1 MKISI
6 GRYIQLSIVLIG
18 IIFLAV
24 SSYYFLDQRRIN
36 AQMLMKDLR
45 SELVESSH
53 GISIKADSYQ
63 SIRLFDAMLA
73 RKAANNS
80 FIQAFIIADE
90 QTVLLTTDNHYRE
103 IPSSDKVCSDLRAVE
118 PLILLEKDF
127 YKHKINFYANA
138 KMQTVYIYLVLD
150 HKAVDEYLNSTM
162 NHAIM
167 IFVIMT
173 LLTSLGIFV
182 LHRHYIIHPL
192 ELLRQFAYYQ
202 SKIPQAFKILELEYV
217 RSSLIQTFR
226 RLDEEKQE
234 LYELSRVDQLSGLMN
249 RNALHERTDWL
260 IAEASREHTQF
271 AVLFL
276 DLDHFKDVNDSLGHK
291 IGDALLKTVATYLQ
305 EVIRTE
311 DFVARIGGD
320 EFVIVINNYE
330 SHLELIRV
338 MQRLLDH
345 IKEPF
350 VIENHPIYVSA
361 SVGVVIYPKD
371 GTDMQ
376 ILLKH
381 ADIAMY
387 EAKRKGRDQYHFF
400 TDSLNQK
407 VQKDIKLE
415 KDLRSG
421 IKNHEFKLYY
431 QPKVD
436 LVSGLIVGAE
446 ALIRWFHPQEGM
458 VSPNDF
464 ITLCEH
470 TGFIIPLGEWVMN
483 EAARQQVEWKNKG
496 ICDLPISVNVSVKQL
511 HDEHF
516 EDKFK
521 HLFKKTGIQNNRLDI
536 EITEN
541 MFMENS
547 DHNIDIMK
555 MIRANGST
563 ISMDDFGTGYSSLS
577 YLKKFSMDTLKID
590 KSFMDDYESESGAMF
605 IETIVNIGKTLGMEV
620 VAEGVETAQQVAFL
634 KEIKCDVY
642 QGYYCAKPLTSDDFA
657 KLVEEGKTYNV

>member
-1 MKISI
+1 MKIHI
-6 GRYIQLSIVLIG
+6 GRYIQLSILLIAM
-18 IIFLAV
+18 ILLAV
-24 SSYYFLDQRRIN
+24 SSFYFFDQRRTN
-36 AQMLMKDLR
+36 AQMLLSNLR

-53 GISIKADSYQ
+53 TISVKTDSYQ
-63 SIRLFDAMLA
+63 NLQLFDSMLA
-73 RKAANNS
+73 RKAANDK

-90 QTVLLTTDNHYRE
+90 QKVLLTTDNHYRE
-103 IPSSDKVCSDLRAVE
+103 IPSSDKVCSDLRGID

-127 YKHKINFYANA
+127 YKHKVNFYINDQM
-138 KMQTVYIYLVLD
+138 KTVYIYLVLD
-150 HKAVDEYLNSTM
+150 HNAVYAYLNSTM
-162 NHAIM
+162 NYAIM
-167 IFVIMT
+167 IFLIMT
-173 LLTSLGIFV
+173 LLTSLGLFV
-182 LHRHYIIHPL
+182 LHRHYIIQPL

-202 SKIPQAFKILELEYV
+202 SKIPSAFRIMELEYV

-226 RLDEEKQE
+226 RLDDEKQE
-234 LYELSRVDQLSGLMN
+234 LYELARVDQLSGLMN
-249 RNALHERTDWL
+249 RNALYERTGWL
-260 IAEASREHTQF
+260 IAEASRENTQF

-276 DLDHFKDVNDSLGHK
+276 DLDHFKNVNDSLGHK
-291 IGDALLKTVATYLQ
+291 IGDALLKTVAAYLQ

-330 SHLELIRV
+330 SDLELTRV
-338 MQRLLDH
+338 IQRLLDR

-350 VIENHPIYVSA
+350 VIESHPIYVSG
-361 SVGVVIYPKD
+361 SVGVVMYPKD
-371 GTDMQ
+371 GTDMPT
-376 ILLKH
+376 LLKH

-400 TDSLNQK
+400 TDSLNHK

-415 KDLRSG
+415 KDLHNG

-436 LVSGLIVGAE
+436 LASGEIVGCE

-458 VSPNDF
+458 VPPDDF
-464 ITLCEH
+464 IPLCEYS
-470 TGFIIPLGEWVMN
+470 GFIIPLGDWVMS
-483 EAARQQVEWKNKG
+483 EAARQQVEWKNQG
-496 ICDLPISVNVSVKQL
+496 ICDLQISVNVSVKQL

-516 EDKFK
+516 EDKFN
-521 HLFKKTGIQNNRLDI
+521 HVFKKIGIQRNRLDI

-555 MIRANGST
+555 MIRANGSS

-590 KSFMDDYESESGAMF
+590 KSFIDDYESESGAMF
-605 IETIVNIGKTLGMEV
+605 IKTIVNIGKTLGMTV
-620 VAEGVETAQQVAFL
+620 VAEGVETAQQVAYL
-634 KEIKCDVY
+634 KNIQCDVY
-642 QGYYCAKPLTSDDFA
+642 QGYYCSKPLESDAFA
-657 KLVEEGKTYNV
+657 QLIQQNRTFN

>member
-6 GRYIQLSIVLIG
+6 GRYIQLSILVIAIVL
-18 IIFLAV
+18 LAV
-24 SSYYFLDQRRIN
+24 SSFYFIDQRRSN
-36 AQMLMKDLR
+36 AQMLLSALR
-45 SELVESSH
+45 SELVEASH
-53 GISIKADSYQ
+53 IISIKADSYQ
-63 SIRLFDAMLA
+63 SMQLFDSMLA
-73 RKAANNS
+73 RKAANDD

-90 QTVLLTTDNHYRE
+90 QKVLLTTDNHYRE
-103 IPSSDKVCSDLRAVE
+103 IPSSDKVCTDLRE
-118 PLILLEKDF
+118 IDPLILLEKDF
-127 YKHKINFYANA
+127 YKHKINFYSNVN
-138 KMQTVYIYLVLD
+138 MQTVYIYLVLN
-150 HKAVDEYLNSTM
+150 HNGVDKYLNSTM
-162 NHAIM
+162 NHALM
-167 IFVIMT
+167 IFLIMT
-173 LLTSLGIFV
+173 LLASLGVFL
-182 LHRHYIIHPL
+182 LHNHYIIHPL

-202 SKIPQAFKILELEYV
+202 SKIPPAFRIMELEYV

-260 IAEASREHTQF
+260 IAEASRENTQF

-291 IGDALLKTVATYLQ
+291 IGDALLKTIATYLQ

-330 SHLELIRV
+330 SHLELTRI
-338 MQRLLDH
+338 MQRLLDR

-350 VIENHPIYVSA
+350 LIESHPIYVSG

-371 GTDMQ
+371 GTDMAT
-376 ILLKH
+376 LLKH

-400 TDSLNQK
+400 TDSLNHK

-415 KDLRSG
+415 KDLRNG
-421 IKNHEFKLYY
+421 IKNHEFKLFY

-436 LVSGLIVGAE
+436 LTTGVIVGCE
-446 ALIRWFHPQEGM
+446 ALIRWFHPQEGL
-458 VSPNDF
+458 VSPDDF
-464 ITLCEH
+464 IPLCENN
-470 TGFIIPLGEWVMN
+470 GFIIPLGDWVMS
-483 EAARQQVEWKNKG
+483 EAARQQVEWKNQG
-496 ICDLPISVNVSVKQL
+496 ICDLAISVNVSVKQL

-516 EDKFK
+516 EDKFN
-521 HLFKKTGIQNNRLDI
+521 HLFKKTGIKSNQLDI

-547 DHNIDIMK
+547 EHNIDIMK

-563 ISMDDFGTGYSSLS
+563 ISMDDFGTGYSSLA

-590 KSFMDDYESESGAMF
+590 KSFMDDFESESGAMF
-605 IETIVNIGKTLGMEV
+605 IKTIVNIGKTLGMTV
-620 VAEGVETAQQVAFL
+620 VAEGVETAQQVAYL
-634 KEIKCDVY
+634 KDINCDLY
-642 QGYYCAKPLTSDDFA
+642 QGYYCSKPLAADAFA
-657 KLVEEGKTYNV
+657 LLIQQDGTYN

>member
-1 MKISI
+1 MNISI
-6 GRYIQLSIVLIG
+6 GRYIQLSIV
-18 IIFLAV
+18 IIAIVSLTV
-24 SSYYFLDQRRIN
+24 SSYYFLDQRRTN
-36 AQMLMKDLR
+36 AQMLISQLR
-45 SELVESSH
+45 SELVETSH
-53 GISIKADSYQ
+53 TISVKADSYDSLQ
-63 SIRLFDAMLA
+63 LFNAMLA
-73 RKAANNS
+73 RNAANDK
-80 FIQAFIIADE
+80 FIKAFIITDE
-90 QTVLLTTDNHYRE
+90 QKILLTTDNHYRE
-103 IPSSDKVCSDLRAVE
+103 IPLSDKVCNDLRDVD

-127 YKHKINFYANA
+127 YKHKINFYIND
-138 KMQTVYIYLVLD
+138 KTQTVYMYLVID
-150 HKAVDEYLNSTM
+150 HSAVDAYLNSTM
-162 NHAIM
+162 NRANM
-167 IFVIMT
+167 IFLIMT
-173 LLTSLGIFV
+173 LLASLGVFV
-182 LHRHYIIHPL
+182 LHRHYLIHPL

-202 SKIPQAFKILELEYV
+202 SKVPPAFRILELEYV
-217 RSSLIQTFR
+217 RSSLVQTFH
-226 RLDEEKQE
+226 RLEEEKQE

-260 IAEASREHTQF
+260 IAEASRENTQF

-291 IGDALLKTVATYLQ
+291 IGDALLKTVAGYLQ

-330 SHLELIRV
+330 SHLELTRV
-338 MQRLLDH
+338 MQRLLDR

-350 VIENHPIYVSA
+350 VIESHPIYVSA
-361 SVGVVIYPKD
+361 SVGVVLYPKD

-376 ILLKH
+376 TLLKH

-400 TDSLNQK
+400 TDSLNHK

-415 KDLRSG
+415 KDLRNG

-436 LVSGLIVGAE
+436 LKTGIIVGCE
-446 ALIRWFHPQEGM
+446 ALIRWFHPLEGM
-458 VSPNDF
+458 VPPDDF
-464 ITLCEH
+464 IPLCEH
-470 TGFIIPLGEWVMN
+470 NGFIIPLGDWVMS

-516 EDKFK
+516 EDKFI
-521 HLFKKTGIQNNRLDI
+521 HLFKKTGVESSRIDI

-541 MFMENS
+541 MFLENS
-547 DHNIDIMK
+547 EHNLDIMK

-577 YLKKFSMDTLKID
+577 YLKKFPMDTLKID
-590 KSFMDDYESESGAMF
+590 KSFMDDYESQSGAMF
-605 IETIVNIGKTLGMEV
+605 IETIANIGKTLEMNV
-620 VAEGVETAQQVAFL
+620 VAEGVETAGQVALL
-634 KEIKCDVY
+634 KEIECDMY
-642 QGYYCAKPLTSDDFA
+642 QGYYCSEPLDADAFA
-657 KLVEEGKTYNV
+657 TLIQQHKVYND

>member
-1 MKISI
+1 MKIHI
-6 GRYIQLSIVLIG
+6 GRYIQLSILLIA

-24 SSYYFLDQRRIN
+24 CSFYFFVQRGTDAEHLLEDI
-36 AQMLMKDLR
+36 R

-53 GISIKADSYQ
+53 TISIKADSYQ
-63 SIRLFDAMLA
+63 SIQLFNAMLA
-73 RKAANNS
+73 RKAANDK

-90 QTVLLTTDNHYRE
+90 QKVLLTTDNHYRE
-103 IPSSDKVCSDLRAVE
+103 IPSSDKVCSDLRDVD
-118 PLILLEKDF
+118 PLILLEKIF
-127 YKHKINFYANA
+127 YKHKVNFYTNA
-138 KMQTVYIYLVLD
+138 KIKTVYIYLVLD
-150 HKAVDEYLNSTM
+150 HNAVDEYLNSTM

-167 IFVIMT
+167 IFLIMT
-173 LLTSLGIFV
+173 LLTSLGVFV
-182 LHRHYIIHPL
+182 FHRHYIIHPL

-202 SKIPQAFKILELEYV
+202 SKIPPSFRIMELEYV
-217 RSSLIQTFR
+217 RSSLIQTFQ
-226 RLDEEKQE
+226 RLEEEKQE

-260 IAEASREHTQF
+260 IAEASRDNTQF

-291 IGDALLKTVATYLQ
+291 IGDALLKIVAKYLQ

-330 SHLELIRV
+330 SDLELTRV
-338 MQRLLDH
+338 IQRVLDR

-350 VIENHPIYVSA
+350 VVESHPIYVSA
-361 SVGVVIYPKD
+361 SVGVVMYPKD
-371 GTDMQ
+371 GTDMPT
-376 ILLKH
+376 LLKH

-400 TDSLNQK
+400 TDSLNYK

-421 IKNHEFKLYY
+421 IKNYEFKLYY

-436 LVSGLIVGAE
+436 LVSGAIVGCE

-458 VSPNDF
+458 VPPDQF
-464 ITLCEH
+464 IPLCEH
-470 TGFIIPLGEWVMN
+470 NGFIVPLGEWVMS
-483 EAARQQVEWKNKG
+483 EAARQQVEWKNEG

-521 HLFKKTGIQNNRLDI
+521 HLFKKTGIECNRLDV

-541 MFMENS
+541 MFLENS
-547 DHNIDIMK
+547 DHNLDIMK
-555 MIRANGST
+555 MIQASGST

-577 YLKKFSMDTLKID
+577 YLKKFPIDTLKID
-590 KSFMDDYESESGAMF
+590 KSFMDDFESESGTMF
-605 IETIVNIGKTLGMEV
+605 IKTIVNIGKTLGMNV

-634 KEIKCDVY
+634 KEIGCDVY
-642 QGYYCAKPLTSDDFA
+642 QGYYCSKPLAADAFA
-657 KLVEEGKTYNV
+657 TLIKQNKTYNG

>member
-1 MKISI
+1 MNISI
-6 GRYIQLSIVLIG
+6 GRYIQLSI
-18 IIFLAV
+18 IIIAVILLGV
-24 SSYYFLDQRRIN
+24 SSYYFLDQRRID
-36 AQMLMKDLR
+36 AQRLMDELR

-53 GISIKADSYQ
+53 IISIKADSYQ
-63 SIRLFDAMLA
+63 SIQLFDSMLA
-73 RKAANNS
+73 RKAANDD
-80 FIQAFIIADE
+80 FIEAFIIADE
-90 QTVLLTTDNHYRE
+90 QKVLLTTDNKYRE
-103 IPSSDKVCSDLRAVE
+103 IPSSDNVCSDLRAID

-127 YKHKINFYANA
+127 YKHKINFYSNI

-150 HKAVDEYLNSTM
+150 NKAVDEYLNSTM
-162 NHAIM
+162 DNAII
-167 IFVIMT
+167 IFLIMT
-173 LLTSLGIFV
+173 LLTSLGIFI
-182 LHRHYIIHPL
+182 LHRYYIIHPL

-202 SKIPQAFKILELEYV
+202 SKIPPAFKILELEYV

-260 IAEASREHTQF
+260 IAEASREKTQF

-291 IGDALLKTVATYLQ
+291 IGDALLKTVAGYLQ
-305 EVIRTE
+305 QVIRTE

-330 SHLELIRV
+330 SHLELTRV
-338 MQRLLDH
+338 MQRLLDR

-350 VIENHPIYVSA
+350 VIESHPIYVSA
-361 SVGVVIYPKD
+361 SVGVVLYPKD

-376 ILLKH
+376 TLLKH

-436 LVSGLIVGAE
+436 LVTGLIVGAE
-446 ALIRWFHPQEGM
+446 ALIRWFHPQEGI
-458 VSPNDF
+458 VPPDDF
-464 ITLCEH
+464 IPLCEH
-470 TGFIIPLGEWVMN
+470 TGFIIPLGDWVMN

-521 HLFKKTGIQNNRLDI
+521 HLFKKTGIQNDRFDI

-547 DHNIDIMK
+547 DHNIDILK
-555 MIRANGST
+555 MIRFNGST

-620 VAEGVETAQQVAFL
+620 VAEGVETARQVAFL
-634 KEIKCDVY
+634 KEIKCDFY
-642 QGYYCAKPLTSDDFA
+642 QGYYCSQPLASDDFA
-657 KLVEEGKTYNV
+657 KLVEQGKMYND